1 MSKTI
6 WKKEL
11 TNMTNRYETAFGEAL
26 YPHLS
31 KPDYKFRPEGL
42 YHTELL
48 VDEKEA
54 QKDIDVINKSIELK
68 LQEFKK
74 ENPGKKPLM
83 APKPYKTHQE
93 DPTIPE
99 GKIKF
104 NFKMKASG
112 INSKTKEPFEQKPN
126 LYDFKLDPIPTE
138 KNIWSESV
146 IRVQYEPFGYYVAST
161 GLGCTL
167 RLKGVQVKT
176 LVEGQTQDIG
186 FTKVEPGENRVATEE
201 ANY

>member
-1 MSKTI
+1 MDAAVTVI
-6 WKKEL
+6 QEVGFPIAAAIGLGW
-11 TNMTNRYETAFGEAL
+11 FI
-26 YPHLS
+26 
-31 KPDYKFRPEGL
+31 YKLVIRIVDGMEQKL
-42 YHTELL
+42 DI
-48 VDEKEA
+48 VDEKVA